1 MDNEIKKDNPEVSN
15 EDVMNLLDYK
25 PITTVKPDVI
35 DDRTLS
41 FTESSLE
48 TRLKKIRDEADKYRT
63 PYPWEQEEVIF
74 ERKPE
79 EKKEYVKQV
88 YTVQPSNYRQ
98 SYSGKSKT
106 TSTYIIT
113 AQDASLDQSQRPVD
127 NSPLGTPTTYKQKYG
142 NYTYTF
148 TTQGRNRI
156 HGRYYHDN
164 VGKDWSYAI
173 LPGTEH
179 IKDIGAR
186 LDKVH
191 GKNRPGEKNG
201 YLPNSVL
208 AEAPGAVGKNNRLH
222 IDCIA
227 SWNLMRAAA
236 KKEGINLIPYSCY
249 RNYARQLE
257 LWNNRGSSKGRVAPP
272 GKSNHGLG
280 RAMDI
285 GAGGGSENIIKQRKW
300 MTNNGHKYGW
310 FWGDAPTENWHFVY
324 CW

>member
-74 ERKPE
+74 ERTPE
-79 EKKEYVKQV
+79 VKKEYVKQV

-127 NSPLGTPTTYKQKYG
+127 NSATGTPATYKQKYG

-148 TTQGRNRI
+148 TTEGRERLP
-156 HGRYYHDN
+156 RYGLD
-164 VGKDWSYAI
+164 GKEWSYAI

-179 IKDIGAR
+179 IKNIDAR
-186 LDKVH
+186 LKRVQ
-191 GKNRPGEKNG
+191 GKNRPGEKNARIPPHM
-201 YLPNSVL
+201 LTD
-208 AEAPGAVGKNNRLH
+208 APGAIGRNKRLH

-227 SWNLMRAAA
+227 SWNLMREAA
-236 KKEGINLIPYSCY
+236 KKEGVNLIPYSCY
-249 RNYARQLE
+249 RDWDTQKALYYAPHK
-257 LWNNRGSSKGRVAPP
+257 NAVAKP
-272 GKSNHGLG
+272 GESNHGWG

-285 GAGGGSENIIKQRKW
+285 GAGKDKNKQRKW
-300 MTNNGHKYGW
+300 MTNNGHKWGW
-310 FWGDAPTENWHFVY
+310 FWGDARTENWHFVY